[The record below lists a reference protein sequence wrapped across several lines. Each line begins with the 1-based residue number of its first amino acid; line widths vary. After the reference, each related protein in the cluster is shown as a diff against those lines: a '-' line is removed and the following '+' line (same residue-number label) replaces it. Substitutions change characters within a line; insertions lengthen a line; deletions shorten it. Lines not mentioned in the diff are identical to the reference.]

1 MSLRERRSHSDKN
14 LGSGGIAPAPGSG
27 GYAGYGGYAA
37 QQGAQTSSQYG
48 GGYGNTAGAGGYGAA
63 AQSAQPAHY
72 GGYPQTA
79 APSSGGSGGGGLD
92 IGYGASSYGHSSSTL
107 SGDETKN
114 PRGKRR
120 HGGSAAASSSLAWQ
134 LTVIMGITTVALL
147 GATLHY
153 RSRYTHHKRHTHHQ
167 TNLHETKLQQ
177 HAEHRSRVEDELDAK
192 VKHVTFLEDRVG
204 ELQKELDQF
213 KNVAKIG
220 SERMTKR
227 EQAMQGRML
236 NMIGRIR
243 KESHRSMVDR

>member
-14 LGSGGIAPAPGSG
+14 LGSGGIAAAPSSG
-27 GYAGYGGYAA
+27 GYAGYGGYTTA
-37 QQGAQTSSQYG
+37 QSTAQTSSQYG
-48 GGYGNTAGAGGYGAA
+48 GGYGNAAAGYGAA
-63 AQSAQPAHY
+63 HQSAQQPAHY

-79 APSSGGSGGGGLD
+79 APSSGGGGGLD
-92 IGYGASSYGHSSSTL
+92 ISYGASSYGHSSSTL

-134 LTVIMGITTVALL
+134 LTVILGITTVALL

-167 TNLHETKLQQ
+167 TNLYDNKLQQ
-177 HAEHRSRVEDELDAK
+177 HAEHRSRVEEELDAK

-227 EQAMQGRML
+227 EQALQGRML
-236 NMIGRIR
+236 NMISRIR
-243 KESHRSMVDR
+243 KESHRSMLDR

>member
-79 APSSGGSGGGGLD
+79 APSSGGGGLD

-134 LTVIMGITTVALL
+134 LTVILGITTVALL

>member
-14 LGSGGIAPAPGSG
+14 LGGGGVAPAPGSG
-27 GYAGYGGYAA
+27 GYAGYSGYAGGGYAA
-37 QQGAQTSSQYG
+37 QPAQPQAAASQY
-48 GGYGNTAGAGGYGAA
+48 GGYGNTAS
-63 AQSAQPAHY
+63 SASQPHY
-72 GGYPQTA
+72 GGYPQAA
-79 APSSGGSGGGGLD
+79 APSGGGGTGLD

-134 LTVIMGITTVALL
+134 LTVILGITTVALL

-167 TNLHETKLQQ
+167 TNLHESKLQE

-192 VKHVTFLEDRVG
+192 VKHVAFLEDRVG
-204 ELQKELDQF
+204 ELQKDLDQF
-213 KNVAKIG
+213 KNVHKLG
-220 SERMTKR
+220 NERMSKR
-227 EQAMQGRML
+227 EQALQGRML

-243 KESHRSMVDR
+243 KESHRSMLDR